1 MVDYTAEQYRAA
13 AKKALAAGDVK
24 SANELIAAGMALSK
38 SATSLPEQVGSGT
51 SEGIAGALGTPVDL
65 MTSVINGLVQKPQY
79 EDAGST
85 LETGLKLRPTGA
97 GPAISEPFG
106 GGSTFQKLMS
116 PFISDVPPQT
126 TAQRYGR
133 RIGQEVGADAVFGP
147 AAMLA
152 PAIGTAARANLPA
165 YAATNLASD
174 VGAGVA
180 GQTAREVAPE
190 SDAADFWASL
200 LGGGGA
206 GALASRAMPEY
217 GPVPTREQNGV
228 LANDKWAA
236 VKADPQTLTDAATAR
251 LTGDVKAALPTG
263 QLAPDAYPNAFRM
276 AGKMD
281 GLQNPTVYDVEE
293 LRRLF
298 GDAVASNPQ
307 ESRVGVG
314 MKKATEDYL
323 KRIAPS
329 DLNQPYGPP
338 NPNARAPADVVGDL
352 SAARELSA
360 RNFRYDA
367 IANKEMR
374 GESRAATTGT
384 GGNEVNAI
392 RQNVRTIYDKE
403 MDPTLRGQRQ
413 GFTPAEMDQMKKVV
427 FGTGPQNIA
436 RLAGRMAPTSGALP
450 MMATGYGGMAGIL
463 ASGAGAGPMAAIPAL
478 AGGVGF
484 LGKALAENMTQ
495 KEIQKLL
502 DIIASGGALKPSSAR
517 QASQAA
523 VLQQLLSS
531 SLSGVP
537 Q

>member
-1 MVDYTAEQYRAA
+1 MITVNLPDGTKVQFPDGTSRETM
-13 AKKALAAGDVK
+13 KTALAKRFGAK
-24 SANELIAAGMALSK
+24 
-38 SATSLPEQVGSGT
+38 TSLPEQVGSGT

-65 MTSVINGLVQKPQY
+65 MAGALNLGSRGINAV
-79 EDAGST
+79 AGT
-85 LETGLKLRPTGA
+85 QLPPIENP
-97 GPAISEPFG
+97 I
-106 GGSTFQKLMS
+106 GGSGTFQKLLS

-133 RIGQEVGADAVFGP
+133 RIGREVGYDAVAGP
-147 AAMLA
+147 LALAA
-152 PAIGTAARANLPA
+152 PVIGTAARANLPA
-165 YAATNLASD
+165 YAATSLASD

-180 GQTAREVAPE
+180 GQTSREIAPQN
-190 SDAADFWASL
+190 DMADFWASL

-206 GALASRAMPEY
+206 GLAASRAMPEY
-217 GPVPTREQNGV
+217 GPVPTREQNGTI
-228 LANDKWAA
+228 ANAKWAA
-236 VKADPQTLTDAATAR
+236 VKAAPETLTDAATAR
-251 LTGDVKAALPTG
+251 LTGDVRAALPTG

-276 AGKMD
+276 AGKM
-281 GLQNPTVYDVEE
+281 GKLQNPTVYDVEE

-307 ESRVGVG
+307 ESRVGVS

-323 KRIAPS
+323 NRIAPS
-329 DLNQPYGPP
+329 DMTGG
-338 NPNARAPADVVGDL
+338 NPSAAVADL
-352 SAARELSA
+352 RQARELSS

-413 GFTPAEMDQMKKVV
+413 GFKPAEMEQMKKVV
-427 FGTGPQNIA
+427 FGTGPQNLA

-484 LGKALAENMTQ
+484 LGKAIAESMTQ
-495 KEIQKLL
+495 KEIRKLL
-502 DIIASGGALKPSSAR
+502 DTIASGGKLTPSTGR
-517 QASQAA
+517 KASEAA
-523 VLQQLLSS
+523 VLQQLLTSA
-531 SLSGVP
+531 LSGVP

>member
-1 MVDYTAEQYRAA
+1 MITVNLPDGTKVQFPNGTSRETM
-13 AKKALAAGDVK
+13 KTALAKRFGAK
-24 SANELIAAGMALSK
+24 
-38 SATSLPEQVGSGT
+38 TSFPEQVGSGT

-200 LGGGGA
+200 LGGGAAGIGA
-206 GALASRAMPEY
+206 SAMTPAY
-217 GPVPTREQNGV
+217 GPVPTR
-228 LANDKWAA
+228 
-236 VKADPQTLTDAATAR
+236 ADIGSQADARWDSVRNAPNALTDAATTR
-251 LTGDVKAALPTG
+251 LGADVQASLPTS
-263 QLAPDAYPNAFRM
+263 QLAPEAYPTAFRM
-276 AGKMD
+276 AGQSGTLK
-281 GLQNPTVYDVEE
+281 NPSVYDVAE

-298 GDAVASNPQ
+298 GDAVASDPK
-307 ESRVGVG
+307 EARVGMG
-314 MKKATEDYL
+314 MKKATQDFL
-323 KRIAPS
+323 
-329 DLNQPYGPP
+329 DG
-338 NPNARAPADVVGDL
+338 L
-352 SAARELSA
+352 SANDVTGGDPSAVVNDLRAANELSA
-360 RNFRYDA
+360 RGYRYDA

-392 RQNVRTIYDKE
+392 RQNVRTVFDKE
-403 MDPTLRGQRQ
+403 RDPTLRGQRQ

-427 FGTGPQNIA
+427 FGTGPQNLA

-517 QASQAA
+517 QASKAA